1 MAEGSHVKL
10 ADHPRARRQIATA
23 KGWAGLLGF
32 ALVFLLSRRAHMS
45 DFESGLHALA
55 GGIALYLLA
64 WAGMVA
70 IWREIAVAEV
80 ERARRIIA
88 AQAAEAAGA
97 AATAQA
103 EKRVAA

>member
-1 MAEGSHVKL
+1 VSQGSQVKL
-10 ADHPRARRQIATA
+10 TDHPRARRQIATA
-23 KGWAGLLGF
+23 KGWGGLLGF

-45 DFESGLHALA
+45 GFESGLHALA

-88 AQAAEAAGA
+88 EQAAEAAEA
-97 AATAQA
+97 AAQAQA
-103 EKRVAA
+103 PKVAA